1 MNYKSSF
8 FSAEE
13 ETNLDRILNQAL
25 DAGDGANVS
34 FELGE
39 MVNDDFDEFFR
50 WVKFTYFCDILI
62 HFDVMD
68 NTMFSDM
75 KVVWQLQ
82 HAMKL
87 YNGLFSDGHWK

>member
-1 MNYKSSF
+1 MHCESSIF
-8 FSAEE
+8 LSAEE

-50 WVKFTYFCDILI
+50 
-62 HFDVMD
+62 
-68 NTMFSDM
+68 
-75 KVVWQLQ
+75 
-82 HAMKL
+82 
-87 YNGLFSDGHWK
+87 